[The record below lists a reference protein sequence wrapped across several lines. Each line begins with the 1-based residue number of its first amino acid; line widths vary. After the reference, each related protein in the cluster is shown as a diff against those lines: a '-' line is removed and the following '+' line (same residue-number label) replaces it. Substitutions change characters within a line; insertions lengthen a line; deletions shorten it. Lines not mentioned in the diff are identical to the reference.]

1 MKKTEIEELRNKTI
15 EELMKEKDEMRK
27 EIAKLQLDFKVNRPK
42 ETNLLVKKRKKL
54 AVMLTMIGEKKRTKQ
69 NVKKE

>member
-1 MKKTEIEELRNKTI
+1 MKKTEIEKLRNKTI